1 MEEATNKR
9 GRGRPKGSRN
19 VSVQFQHYN
28 PKKWEPWME
37 ALVLAKMQGKSN
49 AELAASFDISLPHV
63 SNILST
69 AKAEEIRQKLKV
81 EISKMF
87 PDASIKIGSIRE
99 KALNHIDSFLDKKEL
114 ADAAP
119 IAYIAQV
126 QSIMK
131 MTFPEAEKNPGNVTN
146 IQNNILLANGGEL
159 LDRIAKG
166 LEGSKRVEEIHAPKV
181 ELLKAVNE

>member
-1 MEEATNKR
+1 MEEQNIKR

-19 VSVQFQHYN
+19 VALQFQHYN

-49 AELAASFDISLPHV
+49 AQLAESFDISIPHV

-69 AKAEEIRQKLKV
+69 AQAEDIRQKLKV

-99 KALNHIDSFLDKKEL
+99 KALNHIDKFLDREDL
-114 ADAAP
+114 AQAAP
-119 IAYIAQV
+119 IPYIAQV
-126 QSIMK
+126 QGIMK
-131 MTFPEAEKNPGNVTN
+131 MTFPEAEKSPMNVTN
-146 IQNNILLANGGEL
+146 VQNNILLANGGEL

-166 LEGSKRVEEIHAPKV
+166 LEGSKRVEEIHAVKV
-181 ELLKAVNE
+181 EQLKAVNE